1 MLFSR
6 LWFMV
11 GKRVKKSVKGTGRK
25 SLENQLKDLSKQ
37 EIKELLLI
45 NTYKLALVRS
55 QLEVITDVL
64 VKNRLTT
71 REKVWKETEE
81 NFEDSTI

>member
-1 MLFSR
+1 
-6 LWFMV
+6 MV